1 MSMILRRNILLAGSG
16 GGPQPGVLPEGYTR
30 LRYIQCTGAQWLDT
44 GFTANQYTNYDV
56 TVVPE
61 GTKGYKAVLSARA
74 TSSSKRFELMFGYG
88 SDQTPDKEIYFG
100 YNNGSQNLVL
110 SSSATGTEMRFIKS
124 ANSLQ
129 VYQHGTLI
137 DTLTRTAAT
146 FTTPV
151 NVILGATNNNG
162 TKSNYF
168 YGRLI
173 DVNFGPSVAHFI
185 PCKDP
190 SDVVGM
196 YDIIN
201 DSFKSSSTSTAFVA
215 GPEY

>member
-1 MSMILRRNILLAGSG
+1 M
-16 GGPQPGVLPEGYTR
+16 
-30 LRYIQCTGAQWLDT
+30 
-44 GFTANQYTNYDV
+44 

-88 SDQTPDKEIYFG
+88 SDQIPDKEVYFG
-100 YNNGSQNLVL
+100 YNNGSQNLFL

-137 DTLTRTAAT
+137 DALSRTAAT

-173 DVNFGPSVAHFI
+173 DVNFGSSVAHFI

-190 SDVVGM
+190 NNVVGM

-201 DSFKSSSTSTAFVA
+201 NVFKSSGTSTPFTA
-215 GPEY
+215 GPNY